1 MSDLERLWDR
11 LPVGPAPLAEIMR
24 DGAAGAA
31 GRRPERRRRVV
42 RPLVRAAVVG
52 SVAAAFVVGVLVG
65 QPADDGAGPGA
76 APPAGPPAPNTPITP
91 AAFHGDLRAAASC
104 DALLDHY
111 VERALELVGPYG
123 WDYYTD
129 YNASL
134 AMPRGTLDG
143 GAMFRK
149 EAPSTEQSVSS
160 DTGTNVQ
167 EAGVDEPDHVKTDGE
182 LLVRV
187 RGAELTTYDVSGDAV
202 AELGSLD
209 LGELRDAEIM
219 LSDDTVVA
227 VGAIGRGSAP
237 GTRVVTVD
245 VADPAAPAVTGTVDY
260 DSALQSARQH
270 GDDVRLVLA
279 SGLPSLD
286 FVEPRRRGGTWRQR
300 DRAALRANRA
310 VVRESTLADW
320 VPQVTTASGREQ
332 LVACGD
338 VAIPKADLALDTT
351 AVVGFPADAP
361 SQLSTLGLAG
371 SAPLAYESPDHLYLA
386 TQADPWG
393 GCCVDSMFSARRTSG
408 AVSGVTHV
416 FDFALEGAG
425 ASYVGSGEVEGALAD
440 RWSVDEHDGVL
451 RLAVGPT
458 QETGDYSSIV
468 TLEAQGDE
476 LVEVGRL
483 DHVGD
488 DETIQSVRWFDD
500 LAFVVTFRQVDP
512 LYAID
517 LSDQTA
523 PRLGGELKIPG
534 FSDYLHPL
542 GPHRLVGM
550 GEGPGE
556 GGRWGAQVSAFE
568 ISDLDAPRRTDVHA
582 YAGGTTALAGQ
593 DPRQFTWLPRER
605 VALTVIQRG
614 STGYVSVLTFARGKI
629 TDRLVE
635 VEHGDD
641 VSAVRLVPLPG
652 DRVALV
658 TGEDVEMFP
667 L

>member
-1 MSDLERLWDR
+1 MSDLERLWNE
-11 LPVGPAPLAEIMR
+11 LPVGPAPVAQIMR
-24 DGAAGAA
+24 RGAAT
-31 GRRPERRRRVV
+31 RVPERRRLVV

-52 SVAAAFVVGVLVG
+52 SVAAAFVAGVMVG
-65 QPADDGAGPGA
+65 QPADDGAGPA
-76 APPAGPPAPNTPITP
+76 ATPPAGRPAPITP
-91 AAFHGDLRAAASC
+91 AAFHGDLQAAASC
-104 DALLDHY
+104 DALLGHY

-123 WDYYTD
+123 WNSYDF
-129 YNASL
+129 YNLNLSFARGGMDASV
-134 AMPRGTLDG
+134 
-143 GAMFRK
+143 
-149 EAPSTEQSVSS
+149 PSPTSSAAKAYRSVSS

-187 RGAELTTYDVSGDAV
+187 RGDELTTYDVNGDEV
-202 AELGSLD
+202 VELGSLD
-209 LGELRDAEIM
+209 LGELRDAEIL
-219 LSDDTVVA
+219 LSGDTVVA
-227 VGAIGRGSAP
+227 VGAIGRRASP

-245 VADPAAPAVTGTVDY
+245 VADPAAPTVAETVDY
-260 DSALQSARQH
+260 DTALVSARQH

-286 FVEPRRRGGTWRQR
+286 FVQPRRRGGTWRER
-300 DRAALRANRA
+300 NRAALRANRA
-310 VVRESTLADW
+310 AVRETTLADW
-320 VPQVTTASGREQ
+320 VPQVTTEAGREQ
-332 LVACGD
+332 LVACRD

-351 AVVGFPADAP
+351 AVVGFSAAAPAE
-361 SQLSTLGLAG
+361 LSTLGLAG

-386 TQADPWG
+386 TQGDPTGW
-393 GCCVDSMFSARRTSG
+393 CCVETASLTRGTVARV
-408 AVSGVTHV
+408 ASGVTHV
-416 FDFALEGAG
+416 FDFALDGPG

-458 QETGDYSSIV
+458 EETGDFSSIV
-468 TLEAQGDE
+468 TLQAQGDE
-476 LVEVGRL
+476 LVEIGRL

-488 DETIQSVRWFDD
+488 SEEIQSVRWFDE
-500 LAFVVTFRQVDP
+500 LAFVVTFRRVDP

-550 GEGPGE
+550 GQGPGE

-568 ISDLDAPRRTDVHA
+568 ISDLAAPRRTDVHA
-582 YAGGTTALAGQ
+582 YADGTTALAGQ

-614 STGYVSVLTFARGKI
+614 STGYVSVLTFDRGKI
-629 TDRLVE
+629 ADRLVE
-635 VEHGDD
+635 VEHGRD

-658 TGEDVEMFP
+658 TGEDVEMFH

>member
-1 MSDLERLWDR
+1 MSDLERLWDEI
-11 LPVGPAPLAEIMR
+11 PVGPAPV
-24 DGAAGAA
+24 AAIVRRGAA
-31 GRRPERRRRVV
+31 GRPPERRRRVV

-52 SVAAAFVVGVLVG
+52 SVAAAFVVGVMVG
-65 QPADDGAGPGA
+65 QPTDDGAGPGA
-76 APPAGPPAPNTPITP
+76 GPLPAQPPPIAP
-91 AAFHGDLRAAASC
+91 AAFHGDLQAAASC

-111 VERALELVGPYG
+111 VERALELVGPHG
-123 WDYYTD
+123 WDTYGSYEQ
-129 YNASL
+129 NAR
-134 AMPRGTLDG
+134 MTRDLDAVAG
-143 GAMFRK
+143 PTSS
-149 EAPSTEQSVSS
+149 EAEAYGSVSS

-187 RGAELTTYDVSGDAV
+187 RDAELSTYDVSGDAV

-209 LGELRDAEIM
+209 LGDLRDAEI
-219 LSDDTVVA
+219 LLAGDTVVA
-227 VGAIGRGSAP
+227 VGTIGRLASP

-245 VADPAAPAVTGTVDY
+245 VADPVSPTVVETVDY
-260 DSALQSARQH
+260 DSALLSARQH
-270 GDDVRLVLA
+270 GGDVRLVLSA
-279 SGLPSLD
+279 GLPSLD
-286 FVEPRRRGGTWRQR
+286 FVQPRRRGGTWRER
-300 DRAALRANRA
+300 NRAALRANRA
-310 VVRESTLADW
+310 VVRETTLVDW
-320 VPQVTTASGREQ
+320 VPQVTTAAGREQ

-338 VAIPKADLALDTT
+338 VAIPRAELALDTT
-351 AVVGFPADAP
+351 AVVGFSAASPTE
-361 SQLSTLGLAG
+361 LSTLGLAA
-371 SAPLAYESPDHLYLA
+371 SAPVAYESADHLYLA

-393 GCCVDSMFSARRTSG
+393 CCWDTVSRTRTTGST
-408 AVSGVTHV
+408 GVTHV
-416 FDFALEGAG
+416 FDFALDGAG

-458 QETGDYSSIV
+458 QETGDFSSIV
-468 TLEAQGDE
+468 TLEAQDDE

-488 DETIQSVRWFDD
+488 DETIQSVRWFDE

-550 GEGPGE
+550 GQGPGA

-568 ISDLDAPRRTDVHA
+568 ISDLEAPRRTDVHA
-582 YAGGTTALAGQ
+582 YAVGTTALAGQ

-614 STGYVSVLTFARGKI
+614 DTGYVSVLTFDRGRI
-629 TDRLVE
+629 AERLVE
-635 VEHGDD
+635 VEHGRD